1 MAIVAISRQVAALG
15 DEIAAAAAEK
25 LGYRFVR
32 RQDLEQRI
40 VDLGFPAEKLSKYDE
55 KKPKFF
61 ASLVKDR
68 DEYLQYLQTAVLEA
82 AADDNCILIGRGAYI
97 ILEDVESL
105 ISFRLVAKESIRLAR
120 LEEEFSWNEKQA
132 RQRIEESDTNR
143 RGFHKSFF
151 NIDVDDP
158 VRFHLVMNT
167 GIINTEEGADII
179 ANLVQTTITPE
190 RDAAG
195 NEKLQTMLDAQL
207 LVNKLIFEYKIN
219 IEFLRAVIEDKTIT
233 LQGVADSSAVVERAL
248 KLTAEA
254 MPGYTAK
261 SVVSI
266 IQDFKAY
273 P

>member
-15 DEIAAAAAEK
+15 DEIAASAAEK
-25 LGYRFVR
+25 LGYKFVR
-32 RQDLEQRI
+32 RQELEQRI
-40 VDLGFPAEKLSKYDE
+40 VALGFPSEKLSKYDE

-82 AADDNCILIGRGAYI
+82 ASEDNVILIGRGSYI

-105 ISFRLVAKESIRLAR
+105 ISFRLVAKDSIRLER
-120 LEEEFSWNEKQA
+120 LEKEFSWNEKQA
-132 RQRIEESDTNR
+132 RQRIDESDTNR

-151 NIDVDDP
+151 NAEVDDP
-158 VRFHLVMNT
+158 TRFHLVMNT
-167 GIINTEEGADII
+167 GIIGAEEGADIVTS
-179 ANLVQTTITPE
+179 LVRTTITPE
-190 RDAAG
+190 REERG
-195 NEKLQTMLDAQL
+195 NAKLRTMLDAQH
-207 LVNKLIFEYKIN
+207 LVNRLVFEYKIN
-219 IEFLRAVIEDKTIT
+219 IEFLRAVIEGKTVT

-248 KLTAEA
+248 KLAAET

-261 SVVSI
+261 SAISI